1 MYCKKFVKKK
11 QMNTK
16 LTVKIYASFNTDF
29 YRSEK
34 NQLLRQSIYQN
45 SKIFWKTIDQLRR
58 IKKKILKKVPLFYIC
73 H

>member
-34 NQLLRQSIYQN
+34 NQLFASINIPKFKNLLENYWSTQKN
-45 SKIFWKTIDQLRR
+45 
-58 IKKKILKKVPLFYIC
+58 
-73 H
+73 